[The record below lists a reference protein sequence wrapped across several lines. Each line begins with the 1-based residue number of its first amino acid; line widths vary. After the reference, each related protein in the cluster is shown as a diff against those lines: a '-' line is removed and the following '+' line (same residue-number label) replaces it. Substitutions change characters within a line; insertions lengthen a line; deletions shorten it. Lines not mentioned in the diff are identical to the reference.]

1 MRINAPEKRNRRLT
15 ANAYVFMALSIV
27 SFSVL
32 LFSTRSFVIVFK
44 DLGLS
49 VFSGIRGGVHG
60 FSSFLSR
67 TVLSIRELAAL
78 RQEYTELSDRMTRYE
93 QLERTS
99 SEIRQENRRLREQL
113 GFSETLRYRH
123 IPAEF
128 IGRDPD
134 NLFSALVINKG
145 KYHGLKNDMP
155 VVAFQGGI
163 QALVGKVIQTGQ
175 FESLVMPLYDTSSY
189 VSSRFSESRYEGI
202 VEGQGRPDLPLV
214 MRFIQ
219 KLAREEIGFG
229 DLVSS
234 SGLGGV
240 FPPGITIGRVSGIT
254 YQESETSMEVELT
267 AAIDFYR
274 LEYMFVI
281 EVEADRPELPE
292 REGDG

>member
-1 MRINAPEKRNRRLT
+1 MRINEPGKRNRRFT
-15 ANAYVFMALSIV
+15 TDAYIFMALAIV

-32 LFSTRSFVIVFK
+32 LVSTRSFVIVFK

-60 FSSFLSR
+60 VSSFFSR

-78 RQEYTELSDRMTRYE
+78 RQEYAELSDRMTRYE
-93 QLERTS
+93 QLERTAA
-99 SEIRQENRRLREQL
+99 EIRQENRRLREQL
-113 GFSETLRYRH
+113 GFSETFRYRH

-145 KYHGLKNDMP
+145 KYHGIKNNMP
-155 VVAFQGGI
+155 VVAFQGGL
-163 QALVGKVIQTGQ
+163 QALVGKVIQTAQ

-189 VSSRFSESRYEGI
+189 VSARFSESRYEGI

-219 KLAREEIGFG
+219 KLARDEIGFG
-229 DLVSS
+229 DLVGS

-274 LEYMFVI
+274 LEYIFVI
-281 EVEADRPELPE
+281 EVEEDSRETPGREAD
-292 REGDG
+292 G

>member
-1 MRINAPEKRNRRLT
+1 MRINGPGKRNRRIT
-15 ANAYVFMALSIV
+15 ANAYVFMALVIV

-32 LFSTRSFVIVFK
+32 LVSTRSFVIVFK
-44 DLGLS
+44 DLGFS
-49 VFSGIRGGVHG
+49 IFSGIRGGVYG
-60 FSSFLSR
+60 FSSFFSR

-78 RQEYTELSDRMTRYE
+78 RQEYAELSDRMTRYE

-113 GFSETLRYRH
+113 GFSETLRYRY

-145 KYHGLKNDMP
+145 KYHGLKNGMP

-175 FESLVMPLYDTSSY
+175 FESLVMPLYDASSY

-202 VEGQGRPDLPLV
+202 VEGQGRPDLPLI

-254 YQESETSMEVELT
+254 YQESETSMEVKLT

-281 EVEADRPELPE
+281 EVEKDSREPPE